1 MKKKLF
7 PILGI
12 LLLVSTPNLAQDNL
26 WSSSR
31 PDGHAPISVMG
42 DHLHK
47 KGEFMLS
54 YRFMQMKME
63 GNLSSSESISNVDI
77 YQNYMVAPQAMHMK
91 MHMLGFMFAPSN
103 KLTLL
108 LMVNY
113 LNNDMDLITKMGVDF
128 TTKSSGLSDLKLGG
142 LLKLWNKNKQT
153 LHANFGL
160 SLPTGNIDQRDDTPM
175 AANSPLAYPM
185 QLGSGTVGPFL
196 GGTYLDQ
203 GNKSSWGIQSVFD
216 FKLGENAEGY
226 TRGNRFNFISW
237 YSLKLTKNISI
248 SSSLSYSKI
257 TKIKGKDPD
266 LNPMMMPLF
275 NTLNSGRTQFDL
287 GLGTNLY
294 FPKLKGIRFSAEV
307 KKPLS
312 QSVSGIQMK
321 NKLCAVFGVQYAF
334 TNKSKAPKKKL

>member
-113 LNNDMDLITKMGVDF
+113 LNNDMDLITKMGVAF

-160 SLPTGNIDQRDDTPM
+160 SIPTGNID
-175 AANSPLAYPM
+175 
-185 QLGSGTVGPFL
+185 
-196 GGTYLDQ
+196 
-203 GNKSSWGIQSVFD
+203 
-216 FKLGENAEGY
+216 
-226 TRGNRFNFISW
+226 
-237 YSLKLTKNISI
+237 
-248 SSSLSYSKI
+248 
-257 TKIKGKDPD
+257 
-266 LNPMMMPLF
+266 
-275 NTLNSGRTQFDL
+275 
-287 GLGTNLY
+287 
-294 FPKLKGIRFSAEV
+294 
-307 KKPLS
+307 
-312 QSVSGIQMK
+312 
-321 NKLCAVFGVQYAF
+321 
-334 TNKSKAPKKKL
+334 